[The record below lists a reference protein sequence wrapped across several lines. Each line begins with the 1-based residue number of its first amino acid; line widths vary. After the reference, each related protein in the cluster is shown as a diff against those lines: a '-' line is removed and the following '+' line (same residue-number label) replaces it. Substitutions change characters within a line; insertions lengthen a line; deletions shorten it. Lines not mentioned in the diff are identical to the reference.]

1 MDIIMLWYFYFLY
14 IIYVYIRVY
23 HRKYIEPECAGYRNQ
38 DFPAVLILFYFIHST
53 CIPRPYLAISSD
65 LNRIKKKQNN
75 ILKRMGD
82 LKIRGHL

>member
-1 MDIIMLWYFYFLY
+1 MFITEYTIENTLNPNVRDIEIRIFLL
-14 IIYVYIRVY
+14 
-23 HRKYIEPECAGYRNQ
+23 CS
-38 DFPAVLILFYFIHST
+38 FLFYFINST